1 MFSLYP
7 NYLRKWKGGER
18 PWGVIQISSDG
29 NDQMIFLG
37 GLIQVLQFF
46 LGIQN
51 NLKIQM
57 VWWIKTTT
65 NIQFLLFIFFVLY
78 HVKQIFKA

>member
-37 GLIQVLQFF
+37 GLI
-46 LGIQN
+46 
-51 NLKIQM
+51 
-57 VWWIKTTT
+57 
-65 NIQFLLFIFFVLY
+65 
-78 HVKQIFKA
+78 